1 MFCGGIR
8 LMHSNELIIFKKD
21 TDAPGSNR
29 GFVYQYLKTL
39 VLWLRNYKENVDVTI
54 YCEVEDDIKEINLL
68 EKTLRFTQLKCYSSA
83 LNINSDEIKKALYNF
98 FILHLIY
105 DDYDGKYVFETNTYV
120 SNRDTIIENWM
131 EYQGALHM
139 NEAVQLEC
147 VVKTKEI
154 LREVFSVEKN
164 SLEQAIEKKIM
175 KRKEKLEKAFV
186 KSEEILK
193 EIEELDEELKVLKEL
208 SESFEA
214 KIDDETIMCDF
225 VNRVSWVFE
234 DIDAID
240 SIDVLKK
247 QAEEI
252 LADILE
258 DKSRVDL
265 YFCRLLS
272 EINFKAVKEKKEQ
285 RYLDNKLLDK
295 ILKETDD
302 EIRSYISDELI
313 RKFEG
318 FEFKIDQGVKEIT
331 GEILKSESRLSQ
343 KIDSI
348 SSQVVNGFRGQNEPE
363 YQLYRLPPA
372 EPEDI
377 KHFIK
382 HENNEHQSNLESK
395 FHRIEELDE
404 EIKANLLDTATTYRC
419 RYLMY
424 LEQLK
429 VRNFS
434 EEYNEIK
441 ILEAKV
447 QRICTNAVLKF
458 SLNRTMSPS
467 EFYVEFQEELGD
479 ALKEFNENVKV
490 KKIKVDEEIVYG
502 QMFHMA
508 AKCFLRWHRG
518 R

>member
-8 LMHSNELIIFKKD
+8 LMPSNELIIFKKD

-83 LNINSDEIKKALYNF
+83 LNINSDEIKKSLYNF

-193 EIEELDEELKVLKEL
+193 EIEALDEELKVLQEL

-285 RYLDNKLLDK
+285 RYLDKKLLDK

-302 EIRSYISDELI
+302 EIRSYISNELI
-313 RKFEG
+313 QKFEG
-318 FEFKIDQGVKEIT
+318 FEVKLDRGVQEIKD
-331 GEILKSESRLSQ
+331 EIHELGQKVDSLS
-343 KIDSI
+343 ST
-348 SSQVVNGFRGQNEPE
+348 VVNGFRGQNEPKYE
-363 YQLYRLPPA
+363 LYELPPA

-377 KHFIK
+377 KQFIK
-382 HENNEHQSNLESK
+382 QENNENQSNLEGK
-395 FHRIEELDE
+395 IHRIEGLDE
-404 EIKANLLDTATTYRC
+404 DKPYMLDTATAYRC

-424 LEQLK
+424 LDRLK

-434 EEYNEIK
+434 EEYNVIK
-441 ILEAKV
+441 KLETNV
-447 QRICTNAVLKF
+447 QRICTNAVLEF
-458 SLNRTMSPS
+458 SSNRAISPS
-467 EFYVEFQEELGD
+467 KFYVDFQNQLKNVV
-479 ALKEFNENVKV
+479 KEFNEMVKV
-490 KKIKVDEEIVYG
+490 KKIIVDEEIVYG

-508 AKCFLRWHRG
+508 AKCFLRWHRE